1 MFFVFGGFYIL
12 YLLYLMVRA
21 YAELRLMP
29 YFGEYDLFA
38 SIIRE
43 EVI

>member
-1 MFFVFGGFYIL
+1 MFFVFGGLYIL

-29 YFGEYDLFA
+29 FFGEFSNSSSEDFL
-38 SIIRE
+38 
-43 EVI
+43 